1 LQSFFLKNHLDEKKI
16 NNKLNE
22 NSVEKQNKSI
32 ITAPGNCD
40 SMVTVF
46 IRFIKEDF
54 LWLRGEE
61 EEINK

>member
-1 LQSFFLKNHLDEKKI
+1 
-16 NNKLNE
+16 LNE
-22 NSVEKQNKSI
+22 NSVEKHNKSI